1 MRVVSKTYRVPIS
14 IGGSLAEAPPQKATL
29 QWRDFHL
36 QARMNQQCTIL
47 GLLSAGRVVGVQGW
61 LGLLNKLA

>member
-1 MRVVSKTYRVPIS
+1 MRLVSKTYRVSIS

-47 GLLSAGRVVGVQGW
+47 GLLIPRVALRVSTAGW
-61 LGLLNKLA
+61 AC